1 MRTLKIV
8 GAAVGAFVLSSLA
21 LAGPAQAAPGDAVW
35 TANGDSSITSK
46 HSVTLVGNNTSVEAT
61 NLGVDVEA
69 GDAVSFSIALADGAA
84 CSGGAPR
91 VFVVVNGINTN
102 SWDQNI
108 AASTQCGAEGTIT
121 FKIPAA
127 GTIRQAG
134 VVYDNLAAPGTVV
147 VSDLRIAG
155 ELVDFQAVEP
165 GPGPTKT
172 PTAPPTSQPA
182 EPRDCEAYVYTGTTQ
197 NLCADFPSPPGPVNC
212 SDVKYRVTLVDVNND
227 PWGLDGNRGTPG
239 IGCESNP
246 LKPTTGSTEEP
257 TADPT
262 ASTSD
267 SPAPGA
273 GGGLPV
279 TGVNATA
286 LGGVGV
292 IAVLAGV
299 ALVVARRRRV
309 RFDA

>member
-8 GAAVGAFVLSSLA
+8 GATVGAIVLSSLA
-21 LAGPAQAAPGDAVW
+21 LAGSAQAAPGDPVW
-35 TANGDSSITSK
+35 TANGDSAITGQ
-46 HSVTLVGNNTSVEAT
+46 HAVTLTGGNTSVEAA

-69 GDAVSFSIALADGAA
+69 GTEISFSYELSAGAV
-84 CSGGAPR
+84 CNGGAPR
-91 VFVVVNGINTN
+91 VFVVVGGVNTN

-108 AASTQCGAEGTIT
+108 GGGTQCGADGAVT
-121 FKIPAA
+121 FTVAEA
-127 GTIRQAG
+127 GAIGAAG
-134 VVYDNLAAPGTVV
+134 VVYDNGTAGTVV
-147 VSDLRIAG
+147 VTNLKIDGKAIN
-155 ELVDFQAVEP
+155 FQAVEP
-165 GPGPTKT
+165 GAEPTKT
-172 PTAPPTSQPA
+172 PTTPPTRQPA
-182 EPRDCEAYVYTGTTQ
+182 EPRDCEAYVYTGTAQ
-197 NLCADFPSPPGPVNC
+197 NLCADFPDPPGTVNC

-246 LKPTTGSTEEP
+246 LKPNTVPPTT
-257 TADPT
+257 
-262 ASTSD
+262 

-286 LGGVGV
+286 LGAVGV

>member
-1 MRTLKIV
+1 MRTLKII

-46 HSVTLVGNNTSVEAT
+46 HSITLVGNNTSVEAA

-69 GDAVSFSIALADGAA
+69 GDEVRFSIALSDGAA

-91 VFVVVNGINTN
+91 VFVVVNGTNTN

-108 AASTQCGAEGTIT
+108 TAGTQCGEEGTIT

-127 GTIRQAG
+127 GTIGQAG
-134 VVYDNLAAPGTVV
+134 VVYDNVAAPGTVV
-147 VSDLRIAG
+147 VSDLRISD

-165 GPGPTKT
+165 GAEPTKT
-172 PTAPPTSQPA
+172 PTTPPTSQP
-182 EPRDCEAYVYTGTTQ
+182 EQPRDCEAYVYTGTEQ
-197 NLCADFPSPPGPVNC
+197 NLCADFPNPPGTVNC

-246 LKPTTGSTEEP
+246 LKPNTAPPTT
-257 TADPT
+257 
-262 ASTSD
+262 

-286 LGGVGV
+286 LGAVGV